1 MNNQLSRKTV
11 MKKTLNTKTPKLTI
25 VDENDVLNSQFG
37 IEQQNRVKQ
46 GNAHENNIDD
56 KLLKYG
62 ISCEKLSI
70 TVEEDGV
77 HHTCIADHFFVGQ
90 SRVYWME
97 STIILDETHADR
109 LNLKLSRVKRD
120 RKDVTDFVIFFEK
133 NTNQK
138 SRNNIQR
145 YKKILES
152 KGWTVCIGEN
162 EINSYIERLNK
173 SEKKS
178 KKIKIAKSIDIPID
192 KLIYHP
198 CNRKIDVERCRKLA
212 KSIVKEGFIS
222 QLNVVPEYKNG
233 KPTGKY
239 VVFEGNHRLHAV
251 TEFCIN
257 EWGFVIDELPCV
269 LVDWINSEDTAKV
282 HELLILVN
290 TTQEPWGVRDYV
302 ISHLKEAIDRNLTNK
317 KYSYEKLDWLYNIT
331 NKKHSDNLMKT
342 KFNETRFFYIFGP
355 VDSVKGGIGKSIDRD
370 IVKNGDYKISKKE
383 FENTMKPFVMD
394 IAMPFAKWFDAN
406 MKNVCERKVGDVF
419 IKYLYH
425 DYRDGKCT
433 IEQVTKLIDG
443 FTKLGDKTP
452 VQVKEGSWET
462 MWMTLNNGLV

>member
-1 MNNQLSRKTV
+1 M
-11 MKKTLNTKTPKLTI
+11 
-25 VDENDVLNSQFG
+25 
-37 IEQQNRVKQ
+37 
-46 GNAHENNIDD
+46 
-56 KLLKYG
+56 
-62 ISCEKLSI
+62 
-70 TVEEDGV
+70 
-77 HHTCIADHFFVGQ
+77 
-90 SRVYWME
+90 
-97 STIILDETHADR
+97 
-109 LNLKLSRVKRD
+109 
-120 RKDVTDFVIFFEK
+120 
-133 NTNQK
+133 
-138 SRNNIQR
+138 
-145 YKKILES
+145 
-152 KGWTVCIGEN
+152 
-162 EINSYIERLNK
+162 
-173 SEKKS
+173 
-178 KKIKIAKSIDIPID
+178 
-192 KLIYHP
+192 
-198 CNRKIDVERCRKLA
+198 
-212 KSIVKEGFIS
+212 
-222 QLNVVPEYKNG
+222 
-233 KPTGKY
+233 
-239 VVFEGNHRLHAV
+239 
-251 TEFCIN
+251 
-257 EWGFVIDELPCV
+257 IDELPCV